1 LRDYRWQPCLSE
13 LWAPKVATR
22 RHRSWAVRL
31 EFSGNFCPP
40 KVVLAEWESEQIR
53 AERMPRDEGQEFA
66 QGAEAEEGNGR
77 SPARTE
83 GIPSEQAKP
92 ALEGSP
98 GLTSTSITGKAR

>member
-1 LRDYRWQPCLSE
+1 
-13 LWAPKVATR
+13 
-22 RHRSWAVRL
+22 
-31 EFSGNFCPP
+31 
-40 KVVLAEWESEQIR
+40 VVLLQWESEEIR

-83 GIPSEQAKP
+83 GIPLEQAKP

-98 GLTSTSITGKAR
+98 GLTSTSITEKAR

>member
-1 LRDYRWQPCLSE
+1 
-13 LWAPKVATR
+13 
-22 RHRSWAVRL
+22 
-31 EFSGNFCPP
+31 
-40 KVVLAEWESEQIR
+40 VVLLQWESEEIR

-98 GLTSTSITGKAR
+98 GLIAFASATCSKPLRKLTPEKTNRDRRTGRRPPTASPAQQST

>member
-1 LRDYRWQPCLSE
+1 
-13 LWAPKVATR
+13 
-22 RHRSWAVRL
+22 
-31 EFSGNFCPP
+31 
-40 KVVLAEWESEQIR
+40 
-53 AERMPRDEGQEFA
+53 MPRDEGQEFA

-98 GLTSTSITGKAR
+98 GLTSTSITEKAR